1 MREGTAPVSASDKE
15 AQTTAIVTGFVS
27 LVLGVRSP
35 ATPPPS
41 PLTPPLQF
49 GYLALSQAMGNREMM
64 PPPPEAL
71 GL

>member
-1 MREGTAPVSASDKE
+1 MPPPVPQGTAPVSASDKE

-27 LVLGVRSP
+27 LVLG
-35 ATPPPS
+35 
-41 PLTPPLQF
+41 F
-49 GYLALSQAMGNREMM
+49 GYLALSQAMGNRDML